1 MTECGQDRPAAAAAT
16 SPPRASGELVGIAV
30 ELLEAAALAAAMRR
44 VGIWNPHLH
53 LDAVAD
59 RAWASAG
66 SGGQGEWRTDPSQP
80 AIELRSA
87 VLVAEATISRC
98 LAEDGYLSARQ
109 LSVDLRQAGAWLA
122 AGAQFG
128 V

>member
-1 MTECGQDRPAAAAAT
+1 VGRTGPRPLPRHRRLGATWSGRRRAA
-16 SPPRASGELVGIAV
+16 GGG
-30 ELLEAAALAAAMRR
+30 R
-44 VGIWNPHLH
+44 VGGGHAAGGDLEPHLH
-53 LDAVAD
+53 LDAAAD
-59 RAWASAG
+59 RGWASAG

-109 LSVDLRQAGAWLA
+109 LSVDLRQAAAWLA

-128 V
+128 VKPRRRA

>member
-1 MTECGQDRPAAAAAT
+1 MTQCGQDRPAAAAAT
-16 SPPRASGELVGIAV
+16 SPPRASGDVVGVAV
-30 ELLEAAALAAAMRR
+30 GLLEAAALAAAMRR

-53 LDAVAD
+53 LDAAAD

-80 AIELRSA
+80 AIELRLA

-109 LSVDLRQAGAWLA
+109 LSVDLRQAAAWLT

>member
-1 MTECGQDRPAAAAAT
+1 MPRTITEPAREIDVIHET
-16 SPPRASGELVGIAV
+16 DVLVVGSGPGGL
-30 ELLEAAALAAAMRR
+30 AAALAAAMRR

-53 LDAVAD
+53 LDAAAD

-80 AIELRSA
+80 AIELRVA
-87 VLVAEATISRC
+87 VLVAEATVSRC

-109 LSVDLRQAGAWLA
+109 LSVDLRQAAAWLA

>member
-1 MTECGQDRPAAAAAT
+1 V
-16 SPPRASGELVGIAV
+16 VGVAV
-30 ELLEAAALAAAMRR
+30 GLLEVAALAAAMRR

-59 RAWASAG
+59 RGWASAG
-66 SGGQGEWRTDPSQP
+66 SGGQGEWRMDLSQP
-80 AIELRSA
+80 AVELRLA

-109 LSVDLRQAGAWLA
+109 LSVDLRQAAAWLA

-128 V
+128 VKPRRRA